1 MQLQSI
7 DIKNFRGI
15 DHCHL
20 TFKPGFNLLIG
31 ENGCGKT
38 SFLEAIAVGMGGFIT
53 GVANAKVEARHF
65 SMDEVRTVYIQQGDG
80 GYIPTYYWPEV
91 AMEMKLGDDVY
102 SWTRAKKNASARST
116 VTPRDI
122 SHVAEALVY
131 DSQSTLPVISYQSA
145 ARVWSQKR
153 EKRYDITRLTYN
165 REFGYIDCLTD
176 EASMKLML
184 NWCSRMEQI
193 AWQKEKPVRE
203 YEAVKQVISNAMS
216 KLEKHSVR
224 IFYDKQAEELMYQFA
239 GTTLPIASLSAGYQ
253 SLIWMCFDIA
263 YRMAVLN
270 PALVDKINEAPGI
283 VMIDELDVHLHPQWQ
298 WLVIDVLRSAFPNVQ
313 FIATTHSP
321 LIIASAKDVWCIN
334 ISDIQHTLAFQSG
347 YGLEVQDVLQEIQ
360 QTNELP
366 PEIQGIV
373 KNFYHAIDTEEL
385 NQAETY
391 LHQLEKEIGSNSP
404 LVIKATEH
412 LELEKSFAGD

>member
-1 MQLQSI
+1 MQLQTI

-38 SFLEAIAVGMGGFIT
+38 SILEAIAVGLGGFIT
-53 GVANAKVEARHF
+53 GIANSKVEARHF
-65 SMDEVRTVYIQQGDG
+65 SMDEVRTVYVHQGDG

-91 AMEMKLGDDVY
+91 SMNVKLGDDVY
-102 SWTRAKKNASARST
+102 SWTRTKKSASARST
-116 VTPRDI
+116 VIPRDI
-122 SHVAEALVY
+122 GHTAEALVY
-131 DSQSTLPVISYQSA
+131 DLQSVLPVISYQSA

-153 EKRYDITRLTYN
+153 EKRYDMTRLTYN

-176 EASMKLML
+176 EASMKVML

-193 AWQKEKPVRE
+193 AWQKDKPVRE
-203 YEAVKQVISNAMS
+203 YEAVKQVISKAMT
-216 KLEKHSVR
+216 KLEKQPVC
-224 IFYDKQAEELMYQFA
+224 IFYDKQAEELMYQLKN
-239 GTTLPIASLSAGYQ
+239 TILPISSLSAGYQ

-270 PALVDKINEAPGI
+270 PALVNKINEAPGI

-298 WLVIDVLRSAFPNVQ
+298 WLVIDVLRNAFPNIQ

-321 LIIASAKDVWCIN
+321 LIIASAKNVWCIN
-334 ISDIQHTLAFQSG
+334 ISDIQHILAFQSG
-347 YGLEVQDVLQEIQ
+347 YGLEIQDVLQEIQ

-366 PEIQGIV
+366 IEIQHIV
-373 KNFYHAIDTEEL
+373 KMFYQAIDAEDL
-385 NQAETY
+385 KQAEVY
-391 LHQLEKEIGSNSP
+391 LHQLQKEIGSNSP

-412 LELEKSFAGD
+412 LELEKSFTED

>member
-1 MQLQSI
+1 MQLQAI

-38 SFLEAIAVGMGGFIT
+38 SILEAIAVGMGGFIT
-53 GVANAKVEARHF
+53 GIANAKVEARHF

-91 AMEMKLGDDVY
+91 AMDMKLGDDVY

-122 SHVAEALVY
+122 SHVAESLIY

-203 YEAVKQVISNAMS
+203 YEAVKQVISRAMS

-239 GTTLPIASLSAGYQ
+239 GTTLPISSLSAGYQ

-366 PEIQGIV
+366 PEIQSIV
-373 KNFYHAIDTEEL
+373 KKFYHAIDTEEL

-412 LELEKSFAGD
+412 LELEKSFAED

>member
-38 SFLEAIAVGMGGFIT
+38 SILEAIAVGMGGFLT
-53 GVANAKVEARHF
+53 GVANAKVKARHF

-91 AMEMKLGDDVY
+91 DMNMKVGDDVY

-116 VTPRDI
+116 VIPRDI

-153 EKRYDITRLTYN
+153 EKQYDISRLTYN

-203 YEAVKQVISNAMS
+203 YEAVKQVISKAMS
-216 KLEKHSVR
+216 KLEKHSVH
-224 IFYDKQAEELMYQFA
+224 IFYDKQVEELMYQFSD
-239 GTTLPIASLSAGYQ
+239 TTLPISSLSAGYQ

-270 PALVDKINEAPGI
+270 PALIDKINEAPGI

-321 LIIASAKDVWCIN
+321 LIIASAKDVWCVN
-334 ISDIQHTLAFQSG
+334 ISDIHQTLAFYSG
-347 YGLEVQDVLQEIQ
+347 YGLEIQDVLHSIQ
-360 QTNELP
+360 QTQELP
-366 PEIQGIV
+366 EKIQCLV
-373 KNFYHAIDTEEL
+373 KKFYHAIDQEAL
-385 NQAETY
+385 QQAEVY
-391 LHQLEKEIGSNSP
+391 LHQLIQEIGSDSP

-412 LELEKSFAGD
+412 LELEKTFAED